1 MQFAIEG
8 YDPSN
13 FGDLLMAAA
22 SIKLANAAVPNS
34 RFFLPREI
42 PLPPEVVS
50 NAAEQIS
57 WGKPNARRYLF
68 WGRPRST
75 RKYRISESTRSMSG
89 SVVLYCC
96 GYVFG
101 DFWPRDWIEGLA
113 EDFAALRRN
122 GNKIVLMPQSF
133 GPFER
138 PELAEASLRALEHA
152 DLIWARDSESFAYAK
167 KLAPSLP
174 VAPLC
179 DYTGALSETRE
190 TSYSANRICVVPN
203 IKILEK
209 YGDTA
214 KTRYFDLISKIC
226 KLISGKNRCSIE
238 ILKHTATAD
247 NRIAAELAHVLAPLR
262 AKLVEPL
269 DCYDAKRFIANS
281 RFLLSSRFHGLV
293 NGLTQ
298 RVPSLAIGW
307 THKYDGILEMYGQQK
322 YSLLPDAP
330 RWDSIVEDFLNN
342 ETNIRAELG
351 VRHASIEASIYPQI
365 SRAIANVASV
375 PSFGEVK

>member
-1 MQFAIEG
+1 
-8 YDPSN
+8 
-13 FGDLLMAAA
+13 
-22 SIKLANAAVPNS
+22 
-34 RFFLPREI
+34 
-42 PLPPEVVS
+42 
-50 NAAEQIS
+50 
-57 WGKPNARRYLF
+57 
-68 WGRPRST
+68 
-75 RKYRISESTRSMSG
+75 MSG

-96 GYVFG
+96 GYIFG
-101 DFWPRDWIEGLA
+101 DFWPKDWIEGLA

-138 PELAEASLRALEHA
+138 AELAEASLRALEHA

-174 VAPLC
+174 VAPMC
-179 DYTGALSETRE
+179 DYTGALSEARE
-190 TSYSANRICVVPN
+190 TSYSEDRICVVPN
-203 IKILEK
+203 VKILEK
-209 YGDTA
+209 YGEAA

-226 KLISGKNRCSIE
+226 KLISEKNRCSVE
-238 ILKHTATAD
+238 ILRHTTTAD
-247 NRIAAELAHVLAPLR
+247 NRIAAELAHVLEPLR
-262 AKLVEPL
+262 AKLIQPL

-307 THKYDGILEMYGQQK
+307 THKYDGILKMYGQQK

-330 RWDSIVEDFLNN
+330 RWDSIVEDFLSN
-342 ETNIRAELG
+342 EMSIRAELG
-351 VRHASIEASIYPQI
+351 ARQSSIEASIYPQI
-365 SRAIANVASV
+365 SREIADVAGTS
-375 PSFGEVK
+375 SSDKMS

>member
-13 FGDLLMAAA
+13 YGDLLMAAA
-22 SIKLANAAVPNS
+22 SMKLANAAVPNS
-34 RFFLPREI
+34 RFFLPRDI
-42 PLPPEVVS
+42 PLPPDIVPDP
-50 NAAEQIS
+50 AEQIS
-57 WGKPNARRYLF
+57 WGKPSARRYIL
-68 WGRPRST
+68 WGRRKSI
-75 RKYRISESTRSMSG
+75 RKYRVSEPARSMSG

-96 GYVFG
+96 GYIFG
-101 DFWPRDWIEGLA
+101 DFWPKDWIEGLA

-133 GPFER
+133 GPFGR
-138 PELAEASLRALEHA
+138 PELAEVSLRALENV

-167 KLAPSLP
+167 KLAPHLP
-174 VAPLC
+174 VASLC
-179 DYTGALSETRE
+179 DYTGALSEARE
-190 TSYSANRICVVPN
+190 TSYSENRICVVPN
-203 IKILEK
+203 VKILEK

-214 KTRYFDLISKIC
+214 KGRYFDLISKIC
-226 KLISGKNRCSIE
+226 KLISEENRCSIE
-238 ILKHTATAD
+238 ILRHTATAD

-262 AKLVEPL
+262 AKLIQPL

-281 RFLLSSRFHGLV
+281 RFLLSSRFHALV

-298 RVPSLAIGW
+298 GVPSLAIGW

-330 RWDSIVEDFLNN
+330 RWDGIIEDFLNN
-342 ETNIRAELG
+342 ETSIRAELG
-351 VRHASIEASIYPQI
+351 ARQSSIEASIYPQI
-365 SRAIANVASV
+365 SRAIADVATAS
-375 PSFGEVK
+375 SSR